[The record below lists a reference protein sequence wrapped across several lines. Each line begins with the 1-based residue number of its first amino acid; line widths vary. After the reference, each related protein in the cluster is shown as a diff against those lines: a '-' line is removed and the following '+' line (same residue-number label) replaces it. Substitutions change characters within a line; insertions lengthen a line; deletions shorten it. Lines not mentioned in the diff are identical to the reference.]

1 VEAIDERMA
10 ELDVERG
17 RIDDE
22 IARAGEGLSG
32 RDQAVGAMATD
43 GSMVNLHEVRS
54 AELAAREAELAHF
67 RAQRAEFEDERKA
80 LVQRRR
86 EAEAG
91 EQGNPR
97 SHLHNDHHPQSTA
110 DLNYGRVVEIWS
122 AISVSVGLIAL
133 IALLVLTDLP
143 VWAVVLLAFGGYFVL
158 EAAFRRQLIN
168 LLLRVALVLALVG
181 AVVLAVDYA
190 GELVILAVLG
200 VALMTLVDNVREI
213 RAG

>member
-1 VEAIDERMA
+1 
-10 ELDVERG
+10 
-17 RIDDE
+17 
-22 IARAGEGLSG
+22 
-32 RDQAVGAMATD
+32 
-43 GSMVNLHEVRS
+43 
-54 AELAAREAELAHF
+54 
-67 RAQRAEFEDERKA
+67 
-80 LVQRRR
+80 
-86 EAEAG
+86 
-91 EQGNPR
+91 
-97 SHLHNDHHPQSTA
+97 
-110 DLNYGRVVEIWS
+110 LNYGRVVEIWS